1 MTKLTNAGP
10 ESSPASASE
19 ADTGRTVELADEQ
32 ATERCAAALANHLTA
47 GLLITLN
54 GDLGAG
60 KTSFVRAVLR
70 SLGHQGPV
78 KSPTYTIVEP
88 YAIAGLEINH
98 FDLYR
103 LGDIEELELMGFRD
117 YLNAQTICFVEWPQ
131 RAGNYLPVADLNI
144 DLLALSGSNITA
156 RQLHCVANSEAGV
169 RLLRA
174 WAI

>member
-1 MTKLTNAGP
+1 MTNLTGAGLP
-10 ESSPASASE
+10 I
-19 ADTGRTVELADEQ
+19 ELANEA
-32 ATERCAAALANHLTA
+32 ATEHHAAALASHLTA

-70 SLGHQGPV
+70 ALGHQGPV

-88 YAIAGLEINH
+88 YSIGGLEINH

-117 YLNAQTICFVEWPQ
+117 YLSAQTICFVEWPE

-144 DLLALSGSNITA
+144 DLLVLSGSNITA
-156 RQLHCVANSEAGV
+156 RQLHCVANSEAGA